1 MFHYKGNI
9 FISKDLIAFSGEK
22 NIHCDD
28 MFYLQLYYSD
38 YNCKLNYIIVCF
50 ADYSF
55 VSVL

>member
-22 NIHCDD
+22 NIH
-28 MFYLQLYYSD
+28 YLQLYYSD
-38 YNCKLNYIIVCF
+38 YNCKLHYIIVCF